1 MLAKVI
7 CSSFFISLK
16 FPNSLILPPRQHLS
30 LTVAVKANTLA
41 KGSERLKL
49 LAYKFPL
56 SRDKSTDIQ
65 PELEARRGAAC
76 AKCISNAIQFP
87 YSPRHVLACLLPP
100 SKNSTSPGYFGY
112 WLLALIQRKVLLLRL
127 LRTASYLAVQPAVAA
142 ICHPVNLLVSRPG
155 PHRLGKPHGN
165 CRQQQLHS
173 HLQLL
178 CMQMLHV
185 AVLVCAVTQLT

>member
-65 PELEARRGAAC
+65 PELEARRGKA
-76 AKCISNAIQFP
+76 
-87 YSPRHVLACLLPP
+87 RHVPNAFRMQFNFLTVLA
-100 SKNSTSPGYFGY
+100 TS
-112 WLLALIQRKVLLLRL
+112 
-127 LRTASYLAVQPAVAA
+127 S
-142 ICHPVNLLVSRPG
+142 
-155 PHRLGKPHGN
+155 
-165 CRQQQLHS
+165 
-173 HLQLL
+173 
-178 CMQMLHV
+178 
-185 AVLVCAVTQLT
+185 LVCSRQARIARRQGTLVIDC